1 MQNWVPNR
9 AAMNRK
15 GFTPSRPERLIAAGR
30 VVLAACS
37 LLAIWLAPSEPSRHA
52 HTVLVLLTGY
62 LLYAVVMLL
71 VVGRPHPVLIH
82 LPAVTHALDMVLFTV
97 LVYFT
102 EASTSP
108 FFVYFV
114 FSLVCATVRWQWRGI
129 LWTAAAALLAL
140 VGLSLYGAHGAPLPA
155 FELGRLILRGMP
167 LILVAVL
174 LGYLAAYEHERRLR
188 SELSRLAMWPH
199 IVRRDADPL
208 VRDLLEHAG
217 ALLDTPRVL
226 ATWEESEEP
235 WLHVAAWSRGEFSRS
250 RESPATFEPLV
261 AKPLADADFLC
272 QDASLP
278 VPACLH
284 TSSIGLQRWHGTPLH
299 PDFQVRFAVGAVLCL
314 RLSGE
319 ACRGRL
325 FCLDKPAM
333 TPDDLV
339 LGTLVAHQI
348 IDRMDH
354 FYLVQRT
361 QHAAAM
367 DERIRLARDLHD
379 GVLQSLT
386 GAALQLQTVG
396 RLFAED
402 PQAAR
407 NRLQEIQNLL
417 AEEQRDLRFF
427 IQELKPGPLGSPQ
440 ADSDPT
446 ARLNE
451 LSERIER
458 HWGLQVEVKFDRA
471 GERIP
476 AALGREIYRIVHEA
490 LVNAARHARA
500 SVARVELSGQGD
512 HVRITVADDGRG
524 FRFHGH
530 YDHARL
536 TEMKL
541 GPVTLKERIVSLGG
555 TLSIDSSESGARLE
569 IVLPV
574 ARVGARDGD

>member
-82 LPAVTHALDMVLFTV
+82 LPVVTHALDMVLFTV

-235 WLHVAAWSRGEFSRS
+235 WLHVVAWSRGEFSRS

-500 SVARVELSGQGD
+500 SVARVELSVQGNQMR
-512 HVRITVADDGRG
+512 VIVADDGRG

-530 YDHARL
+530 YDHATL
-536 TEMKL
+536 AEMKL

>member
-1 MQNWVPNR
+1 MSQPVSSSL
-9 AAMNRK
+9 ASS
-15 GFTPSRPERLIAAGR
+15 PSRSERLIAVGR

-52 HTVLVLLTGY
+52 HTVLVLLAGY

-71 VVGRPHPVLIH
+71 LAGRPHPALTH
-82 LPAVTHALDMVLFTV
+82 LPTVTHAMDMVLFTL

-102 EASTSP
+102 GASTSP

-114 FSLVCATVRWQWRGI
+114 FSLVCATVRWQWHGI

-167 LILVAVL
+167 LVLVAVL

-235 WLHVAAWSRGEFSRS
+235 WLHVASWSRGEFSRS

-261 AKPLADADFLC
+261 AKPLADVDFLC

-278 VPACLH
+278 APACLH

-299 PDFQVRFAVGAVLCL
+299 PDFQARFAVGAVLCL

-325 FCLDKPAM
+325 ICLDKPAM

-458 HWGLQVEVKFDRA
+458 HWGLQVEVKIDRA

-476 AALGREIYRIVHEA
+476 APLVREIYRLVHEA

-500 SVARVELSGQGD
+500 SVARVELSVQGD
-512 HVRITVADDGRG
+512 QVRVIVVDDGRG

-574 ARVGARDGD
+574 ARAGARDGD

>member
-1 MQNWVPNR
+1 
-9 AAMNRK
+9 
-15 GFTPSRPERLIAAGR
+15 
-30 VVLAACS
+30 
-37 LLAIWLAPSEPSRHA
+37 
-52 HTVLVLLTGY
+52 
-62 LLYAVVMLL
+62 
-71 VVGRPHPVLIH
+71 
-82 LPAVTHALDMVLFTV
+82 
-97 LVYFT
+97 
-102 EASTSP
+102 
-108 FFVYFV
+108 
-114 FSLVCATVRWQWRGI
+114 
-129 LWTAAAALLAL
+129 
-140 VGLSLYGAHGAPLPA
+140 
-155 FELGRLILRGMP
+155 
-167 LILVAVL
+167 
-174 LGYLAAYEHERRLR
+174 
-188 SELSRLAMWPH
+188 
-199 IVRRDADPL
+199 
-208 VRDLLEHAG
+208 
-217 ALLDTPRVL
+217 
-226 ATWEESEEP
+226 
-235 WLHVAAWSRGEFSRS
+235 
-250 RESPATFEPLV
+250 
-261 AKPLADADFLC
+261 
-272 QDASLP
+272 
-278 VPACLH
+278 
-284 TSSIGLQRWHGTPLH
+284 
-299 PDFQVRFAVGAVLCL
+299 
-314 RLSGE
+314 
-319 ACRGRL
+319 
-325 FCLDKPAM
+325 M

>member
-1 MQNWVPNR
+1 
-9 AAMNRK
+9 MNRK
-15 GFTPSRPERLIAAGR
+15 GFAPSRPERLIAAGR
-30 VVLAACS
+30 VVLAVCS
-37 LLAIWLAPSEPSRHA
+37 VLAIWLAPSEPSRHA
-52 HTVLVLLTGY
+52 HTVLVLLTGF

-71 VVGRPHPVLIH
+71 LVGRPHPALSY
-82 LPAVTHALDMVLFTV
+82 LPTLTHALDMVLFTL

-129 LWTAAAALLAL
+129 LWTAAGALLAL
-140 VGLSLYGAHGAPLPA
+140 VGLSLYGSHGAPPPA

-167 LILVAVL
+167 LVLIAVL

-199 IVRRDADPL
+199 IIPREADPL
-208 VRDLLEHAG
+208 VRELLEHTG

-226 ATWEESEEP
+226 AIWEESEEP
-235 WLHVAAWSRGEFSRS
+235 WLHIASWSRGEFSRS

-261 AKPLADADFLC
+261 AKPLADVDFLC
-272 QDASLP
+272 QDAGLP

-284 TSSIGLQRWHGTPLH
+284 TSALGLQRWHGAPLH
-299 PDFQVRFAVGAVLCL
+299 PDFQARFTFGAVLCL

-319 ACRGRL
+319 TCRGRL

-339 LGTLVAHQI
+339 LGALVAHQM

-361 QHAAAM
+361 QQAAAM

-386 GAALQLQTVG
+386 GVALQLQTLG

-446 ARLNE
+446 TRLNE

-458 HWGLQVEVKFDRA
+458 HWGLQVEVKIDRA

-500 SVARVELSGQGD
+500 SVARVELSGQGE
-512 HVRITVADDGRG
+512 HVRIIVADDGRG

-555 TLSIDSSESGARLE
+555 TLSIESSESGASLE

-574 ARVGARDGD
+574 ARAGARDGN

>member
-1 MQNWVPNR
+1 MQNRLPKR

-15 GFTPSRPERLIAAGR
+15 GFAPGRPERLIAAGR
-30 VVLAACS
+30 VVLAVCS

-52 HTVLVLLTGY
+52 HTVLVLLTGF

-71 VVGRPHPVLIH
+71 LVGRPHPALSY
-82 LPAVTHALDMVLFTV
+82 LPAVTQAVEMLLFSS
-97 LVYFT
+97 LVYLT
-102 EASTSP
+102 GASTSP

-129 LWTAAAALLAL
+129 LWTAAGALLAL
-140 VGLSLYGAHGAPLPA
+140 VGLSLYGSHGAPPPA

-167 LILVAVL
+167 LVLIAVL

-188 SELSRLAMWPH
+188 GELSRLAMWPH
-199 IVRRDADPL
+199 IIPREADSL

-226 ATWEESEEP
+226 AIWEESEEP
-235 WLHVAAWSRGEFSRS
+235 WLHIASWSRGEFSRS

-261 AKPLADADFLC
+261 AKPLADVDFLC
-272 QDASLP
+272 QEAGLP

-284 TSSIGLQRWHGTPLH
+284 TSALGLQRWHGAPLH
-299 PDFQVRFAVGAVLCL
+299 PDFQARFTFEAVLCL

-339 LGTLVAHQI
+339 LGALVAHQM

-361 QHAAAM
+361 QQAAAM
-367 DERIRLARDLHD
+367 GERIRLARDLHD

-386 GAALQLQTVG
+386 GAALQVQTLG

-417 AEEQRDLRFF
+417 AEEQRDLLFF
-427 IQELKPGPLGSPQ
+427 IQ
-440 ADSDPT
+440 
-446 ARLNE
+446 
-451 LSERIER
+451 
-458 HWGLQVEVKFDRA
+458 
-471 GERIP
+471 
-476 AALGREIYRIVHEA
+476 
-490 LVNAARHARA
+490 
-500 SVARVELSGQGD
+500 
-512 HVRITVADDGRG
+512 
-524 FRFHGH
+524 
-530 YDHARL
+530 
-536 TEMKL
+536 
-541 GPVTLKERIVSLGG
+541 
-555 TLSIDSSESGARLE
+555 
-569 IVLPV
+569 
-574 ARVGARDGD
+574 